1 VGRFRYD
8 SIPQPLG
15 ASLDQLLAIF
25 CDMDDC
31 CKACEPVYAHH
42 WLHRG
47 QRHRTRQTA
56 LALSELLTLLVYVH
70 WRHYRTL
77 KHDSLE
83 YVAVHLRPA
92 FPHLVSSA
100 RFVEDLPRA
109 LVPWCGYL
117 ATRKGRCTGM
127 ACIDSTPLAV
137 CDNPRIATPT
147 VFEGVAARG
156 KTSMGGLRLH
166 AASHRQR

>member
-1 VGRFRYD
+1 MGRFRYD

-56 LALSELLTLLVYVH
+56 LALSELLTLPVYVH